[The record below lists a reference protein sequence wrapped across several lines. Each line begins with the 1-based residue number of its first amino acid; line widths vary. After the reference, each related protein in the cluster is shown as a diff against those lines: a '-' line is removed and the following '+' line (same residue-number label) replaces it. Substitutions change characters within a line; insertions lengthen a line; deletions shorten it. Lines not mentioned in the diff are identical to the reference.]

1 MREDEVNEDGELI
14 SEAPFVYEAC
24 PSNEYIKKISMDK
37 LVIYNDKNPA
47 KRMSLVIFDDALSH
61 LLRLTRTI
69 NADSG
74 SAMLV
79 GVGGSGKTSLTRLAA
94 SACRH
99 FMFQISLTKSYNLNS
114 LFDDIKLLYE
124 KAGPQGGSVAF
135 LMTDAEVKSE
145 NFLEAINSM
154 LATGEIPGLF
164 GKDEKELIPV
174 QCKNIYMKEAGKKGE
189 DPPPS
194 ELWKFFLNRVKD
206 NLHMVLAFSPV
217 NIKFRERA
225 QKFPTVFNGCAIDWF
240 LPWPEEA
247 LISVSSKFISEFS
260 IDTTDKIKKQLEVH
274 MGKVH

>member
-1 MREDEVNEDGELI
+1 
-14 SEAPFVYEAC
+14 
-24 PSNEYIKKISMDK
+24 
-37 LVIYNDKNPA
+37 
-47 KRMSLVIFDDALSH
+47 
-61 LLRLTRTI
+61 
-69 NADSG
+69 
-74 SAMLV
+74 
-79 GVGGSGKTSLTRLAA
+79 
-94 SACRH
+94 
-99 FMFQISLTKSYNLNS
+99 
-114 LFDDIKLLYE
+114 
-124 KAGPQGGSVAF
+124 
-135 LMTDAEVKSE
+135 MTDAEVKSE

-217 NIKFRERA
+217 NQKFRERA

-274 MGKVH
+274 MGKVHMMVNTICGEYFQQMRRYVYVTPKSYLSFIQAYNELYNTKYKAIDREE